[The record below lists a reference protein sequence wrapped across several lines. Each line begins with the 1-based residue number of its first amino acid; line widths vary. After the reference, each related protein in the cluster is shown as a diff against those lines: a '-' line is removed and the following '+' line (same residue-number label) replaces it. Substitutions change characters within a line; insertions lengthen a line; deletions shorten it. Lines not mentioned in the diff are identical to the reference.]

1 MEQGRLNTGLLQMK
15 GKVFTMIKVIYGPK
29 GMGKTKILIDTVN
42 KLAHEAKGAVVFIDD
57 STQLMYDLKHEVRF
71 VNVSDF
77 PFLGSEGFFGFICGI
92 LSQNYD
98 IEGIFI
104 DGLNYITKQKAA
116 ELEPFYKNLQ
126 NVSEKVKIDFY
137 ITMNGVDEELPEF
150 LKQYTV

>member
-1 MEQGRLNTGLLQMK
+1 
-15 GKVFTMIKVIYGPK
+15 MIKVVYGPK
-29 GMGKTKILIDTVN
+29 GMGKTKILIDTAN
-42 KLAHEAKGAVVFIDD
+42 KLAQQAKGDVVFIDD

-77 PFLGSEGFFGFICGI
+77 PFLGSDGFFGFICGI

-116 ELEPFYKNLQ
+116 ELEPFFKNLQ
-126 NVSEKVKIDFY
+126 AITEKLEINFTLT
-137 ITMNGVDEELPEF
+137 INGVNEEMPEF
-150 LKQYTV
+150 LKQYMV

>member
-1 MEQGRLNTGLLQMK
+1 
-15 GKVFTMIKVIYGPK
+15 MIKVIYGEK
-29 GMGKTKILIDTVN
+29 GMGKTKILIDTAN
-42 KLAHEAKGAVVFIDD
+42 KMIQEAKGDVVFIDD

-77 PFLGSEGFFGFICGI
+77 PFMGSDGFLGFICGI

-116 ELEPFYKNLQ
+116 DLRGFFENLQ
-126 NVSEKVKIDFY
+126 TVSLKEDIDFF
-137 ITMNGVDEELPEF
+137 ITINGINEELPEF
-150 LKQYTV
+150 LKQYTA